1 MVNETTPPN
10 PVQNR
15 GMWPPKNGREYQVLD
30 SDDWRK
36 IAGRERIDASDLI
49 KFNFDTNVPE
59 EVNWYLRELVGCKVT
74 NDGRNYV
81 FAGAD
86 PSKRKIYLPPAPD
99 PQWDDVKSEKI
110 LKAIHVALKDDNK
123 FTHEEVVDV
132 VRAALD
138 DGVLTPDELTDLW
151 VLAENTMTE
160 QMPPRSRAMV
170 RYLIQAIP
178 KAFGAAGQL
187 TLTTALQRYA
197 AGLIV
202 DFLKRSGRSS
212 FPRLDRDQVGI
223 DLLLRVANP
232 GIMNQDQAGL
242 CGPVGFLYSIASDTP
257 VFYANYVI
265 NLYDKGKASI
275 GAIEITP
282 SKACRSYSPPSS
294 MSPADW
300 IAAASLRD
308 SENWLLDVD
317 EDANGIKARFA
328 TGASQAEVEDW
339 FKQSGYKDI
348 KSKNNLVISLDSS
361 DINDVNRYYNEGRRV
376 VLRINAEL
384 LDAQTQS
391 DTTHRANHFV
401 VLSSPIV
408 RTPQGVQLTI
418 FTWGQGKF
426 RIPQGA
432 PLSEKDFLG
441 DLYGYVAGKRF

>member
-1 MVNETTPPN
+1 
-10 PVQNR
+10 
-15 GMWPPKNGREYQVLD
+15 
-30 SDDWRK
+30 
-36 IAGRERIDASDLI
+36 
-49 KFNFDTNVPE
+49 
-59 EVNWYLRELVGCKVT
+59 
-74 NDGRNYV
+74 
-81 FAGAD
+81 
-86 PSKRKIYLPPAPD
+86 
-99 PQWDDVKSEKI
+99 
-110 LKAIHVALKDDNK
+110 
-123 FTHEEVVDV
+123 
-132 VRAALD
+132 
-138 DGVLTPDELTDLW
+138 
-151 VLAENTMTE
+151 
-160 QMPPRSRAMV
+160 
-170 RYLIQAIP
+170 
-178 KAFGAAGQL
+178 
-187 TLTTALQRYA
+187 
-197 AGLIV
+197 
-202 DFLKRSGRSS
+202 
-212 FPRLDRDQVGI
+212 
-223 DLLLRVANP
+223 
-232 GIMNQDQAGL
+232 MNQDQAGL
-242 CGPVGFLYSIASDTP
+242 CGPVGFLYSLASDTP

-339 FKQSGYKDI
+339 FKQSGYKDV

-418 FTWGQGKF
+418 FTWGHGKF